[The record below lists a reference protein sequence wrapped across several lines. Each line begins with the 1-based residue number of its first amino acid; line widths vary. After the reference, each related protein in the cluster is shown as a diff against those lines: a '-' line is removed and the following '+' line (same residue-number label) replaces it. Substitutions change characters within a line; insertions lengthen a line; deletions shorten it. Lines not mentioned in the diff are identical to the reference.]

1 MTDMFTPSPTTDL
14 SPPVSGLG
22 SKRTCSLTVILTMA
36 LVPSLIFWAGNTSA
50 QEIAADGSSPWQWLI
65 EPRNQVSRN
74 VTALGRNLDN
84 WLAGEGVGGAENE
97 SYLRIR
103 FNQELGS
110 FGGYHSRLKIGGSLD
125 LPRVSE
131 RWKLIFESD
140 TDELQSLE
148 DSVLGDESSGESTG
162 GFSYLQ
168 FENDNWQLS
177 HAIGLRAR
185 VPGDPFYRF
194 KAKYDKQLNSDWA
207 LGYRQKIWHYKSQG
221 WGYDTDVSFNRQL
234 SSNRVLSIS
243 SEVKYQQ
250 DKEETE
256 FSQSI
261 ALHHSPAELNT
272 HSYEIGILGSSKPN
286 IRIDNYFVGAQFR
299 RALQDDWLFLEIL
312 PQILVSRDESWRP
325 EPRLLVNL
333 EVLFFDF

>member
-1 MTDMFTPSPTTDL
+1 MFKPSPTPA
-14 SPPVSGLG
+14 SPPSAPGFGSVRSG
-22 SKRTCSLTVILTMA
+22 SLPVVTTMA
-36 LVPSLIFWAGNTSA
+36 LMASLIFWAGDASA
-50 QEIAADGSSPWQWLI
+50 QEIAADGSSPWQWLV

-110 FGGYHSRLKIGGSLD
+110 FGGYHSRLQVGGSLD

-140 TDELQSLE
+140 TDELKSLE
-148 DSVLGDESSGESTG
+148 DSVLRDESSGESTG

-168 FENDNWQLS
+168 FESDNWQLS
-177 HAIGLRAR
+177 HAVGLRAR

-194 KAKYDKQLNSDWA
+194 KAKYDKQLSDNWA
-207 LGYRQKIWHYKSQG
+207 LGYRQKIWNYKSQG
-221 WGYDTDVSFNRQL
+221 WGYDSNVSFSRAL
-234 SSNRVLSIS
+234 TSNRVLAIS

-286 IRIDNYFVGAQFR
+286 IRIDNYFIGAQFR

-312 PQILVSRDESWRP
+312 PQVLVSRDESWRP